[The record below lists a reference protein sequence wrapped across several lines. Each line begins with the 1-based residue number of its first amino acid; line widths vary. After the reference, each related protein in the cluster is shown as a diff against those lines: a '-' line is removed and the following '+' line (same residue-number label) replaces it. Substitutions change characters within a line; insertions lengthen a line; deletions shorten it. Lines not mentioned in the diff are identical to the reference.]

1 MHNGDDDENINADKE
16 KLSHESILL
25 QFMHQNEDVIQGDS
39 SRKLRKTTRV
49 FQEKLT
55 TKAFLIKIL
64 IQIVKQDLKLLDWL
78 ILLCSIELWQLL
90 VNESNNQDGLGRAT
104 KSGQYYA
111 KSFYP
116 VTTGHM
122 VDSIKFNFIKLY
134 SSQGTGKIKQQ
145 ENQ

>member
-1 MHNGDDDENINADKE
+1 MHNGDHEENINADKE

-64 IQIVKQDLKLLDWL
+64 IQIVKQDLKLLYHCGKYSL
-78 ILLCSIELWQLL
+78 RLANFTLLNRT
-90 VNESNNQDGLGRAT
+90 VAT
-104 KSGQYYA
+104 PCQ
-111 KSFYP
+111 
-116 VTTGHM
+116 
-122 VDSIKFNFIKLY
+122 
-134 SSQGTGKIKQQ
+134 
-145 ENQ
+145 